1 MKKLTFATGLILF
14 ALTTVQATASD
25 IPKQGERPEHLI
37 NLLPAGELKTKL
49 LSCRGQ
55 EMTPTKFSIG
65 HRGAPFR
72 YPEHTVQS
80 YRAAAAM
87 GAGIVECDVTFTK
100 DKELVCRHS
109 QNDLHKTTNIVATD
123 LASKCTRPFAPAAD
137 GGKATAECRTSD
149 LTLSEFL
156 SLDGKKDGADVK
168 ATTAAAYL
176 KQATPTGQL
185 ITHQQSIALL
195 KSLNVDFTPELK
207 SPKEQMPFDGMSQQ
221 DYAQKMIDAYKE
233 ADIDPSRVWPQS
245 FNLKDILYWIENEP
259 EFGKQAVFLDS
270 RYRKGLDIEN
280 PDSFTPS
287 MAELKGMG
295 INYLAPPLWM
305 LVTAKEGKI
314 VPSAYAKEAK
324 AAGLKLIAWS
334 LERSGD
340 LSQKQGG
347 WYYQSISELVKDDG
361 ATYQLLH
368 VLAQDV
374 GVTAV
379 FSDWPETTTYYA
391 NCYGL

>member
-221 DYAQKMIDAYKE
+221 DYAQKMIDTYKE

-259 EFGKQAVFLDS
+259 EFGKQAIFLDS